1 MRCVMMRSAPE
12 ERQSD
17 GSNQRIQ
24 GNLYIMYYTDTN
36 ADTNLDTNTFIRVQA
51 QIQVQIQMKIVPICR
66 LKLENI
72 GESIAT

>member
-1 MRCVMMRSAPE
+1 
-12 ERQSD
+12 
-17 GSNQRIQ
+17 
-24 GNLYIMYYTDTN
+24 MYYTDTN

-51 QIQVQIQMKIVPICR
+51 QIQMKIVPICR